1 MNANVFTNEILDT
14 EDINE
19 TEQKQKPKYVDD
31 DLYGDSDEDTVPPPP
46 DDNDNDN
53 DNDNEDD
60 VDIDMDDEDVGDLN
74 EDEIFAPL
82 NRNQPENE
90 NTNIVS
96 NLIDNLSDDED
107 EDEDYLQKIDD
118 DLHNHFLQ
126 SFHPELLQHNYEE
139 VAALTKVTRNTDGVI
154 IDPLHRTLPFITRY
168 ERAKIL
174 GERASQL
181 EAGAKPMVKV
191 EPNVLDGYLI
201 ALKEFEEK
209 KIPFIVK
216 RPLPNGS
223 CEYWKL
229 QDLEII

>member
-1 MNANVFTNEILDT
+1 MDANVFTNEILDT
-14 EDINE
+14 EEMNE
-19 TEQKQKPKYVDD
+19 TEQKQKSQYVDD

-53 DNDNEDD
+53 EDD
-60 VDIDMDDEDVGDLN
+60 VDIDMDDEDVGELN
-74 EDEIFAPL
+74 EEEIFAPL
-82 NRNQPENE
+82 NRTQPENE
-90 NTNIVS
+90 NTNIAS

-139 VAALTKVTRNTDGVI
+139 VAALTKVTRNTEGII

>member
-1 MNANVFTNEILDT
+1 MDADDFNNEILNT
-14 EDINE
+14 EEINDS
-19 TEQKQKPKYVDD
+19 EQKPNPQYVDD
-31 DLYGDSDEDTVPPPP
+31 ELYGDSDEDTVPPPP
-46 DDNDNDN
+46 DDND
-53 DNDNEDD
+53 EEYG
-60 VDIDMDDEDVGDLN
+60 DIDDIDEDDEDVGELN
-74 EDEIFAPL
+74 EEDIFAPL
-82 NRNQPENE
+82 NQTQDPEG

-96 NLIDNLSDDED
+96 NLIDDLSDEED
-107 EDEDYLQKIDD
+107 DDEDYLQKIDD

-139 VAALTKVTRNTDGVI
+139 VAALTKVTRNKEGVI

-181 EAGAKPMVKV
+181 EAGAKPMIKV

>member
-1 MNANVFTNEILDT
+1 MDADDFNNQILDT
-14 EDINE
+14 EEINE
-19 TEQKQKPKYVDD
+19 TEQKTKTQYVDD

-46 DDNDNDN
+46 DDN
-53 DNDNEDD
+53 EED
-60 VDIDMDDEDVGDLN
+60 VDIDEVDDDDEDVGELN
-74 EDEIFAPL
+74 EEEIFAPL
-82 NRNQPENE
+82 TQVNE
-90 NTNIVS
+90 GEGNMNIPS
-96 NLIDNLSDDED
+96 NLIDDLSDEEE

-139 VAALTKVTRNTDGVI
+139 VAALTKVTRNKEGII

-181 EAGAKPMVKV
+181 EAGAKPMIKV

>member
-1 MNANVFTNEILDT
+1 MNANDSKNEDLGTEEINKLGQKVNPQYTD
-14 EDINE
+14 EDI
-19 TEQKQKPKYVDD
+19 
-31 DLYGDSDEDTVPPPP
+31 YGDSDEESVPPPP
-46 DDNDNDN
+46 EDLDEDIDAE
-53 DNDNEDD
+53 DVDD
-60 VDIDMDDEDVGDLN
+60 VDDEDEDVGELN

-82 NRNQPENE
+82 NNNQDPDA
-90 NTNIVS
+90 TANISS
-96 NLIDNLSDDED
+96 NLIDDLSDDDE

-118 DLHNHFLQ
+118 DLHNHFLE

-139 VAALTKVTRNTDGVI
+139 VAALTKVTRNKEGVI

-174 GERASQL
+174 GERATQL

-229 QDLEII
+229 QDLEIL

>member
-1 MNANVFTNEILDT
+1 MNANDSKSEDLGTEEINKLGQKVNPQYTD
-14 EDINE
+14 EDI
-19 TEQKQKPKYVDD
+19 
-31 DLYGDSDEDTVPPPP
+31 YGDSDEESVPPPP
-46 DDNDNDN
+46 EDLDEDIDAE
-53 DNDNEDD
+53 DVDD
-60 VDIDMDDEDVGDLN
+60 VDDEDEDVGELN
-74 EDEIFAPL
+74 EEEIFAPL
-82 NRNQPENE
+82 NNNQDSDA
-90 NTNIVS
+90 TANISS
-96 NLIDNLSDDED
+96 NLIDDLSDDDDD
-107 EDEDYLQKIDD
+107 EEDYLQKIDD
-118 DLHNHFLQ
+118 DLHNHFLE

-139 VAALTKVTRNTDGVI
+139 VAALTKVTRNKEGVI

-174 GERASQL
+174 GERATQL

-229 QDLEII
+229 QDLEIL

>member
-1 MNANVFTNEILDT
+1 MDANVFTNEILDT
-14 EDINE
+14 EEMNE
-19 TEQKQKPKYVDD
+19 TEQKQKSQYVDD

-46 DDNDNDN
+46 DDN
-53 DNDNEDD
+53 EDD
-60 VDIDMDDEDVGDLN
+60 VDIDMDDEDVGELN
-74 EDEIFAPL
+74 EEEIFAPL
-82 NRNQPENE
+82 NRTQTENE
-90 NTNIVS
+90 NTNIAS

-139 VAALTKVTRNTDGVI
+139 VAALTKVTRNTEGII

>member
-1 MNANVFTNEILDT
+1 MDANVFTNEILDT
-14 EDINE
+14 EEINE
-19 TEQKQKPKYVDD
+19 TEQKQKSQYVDD

-60 VDIDMDDEDVGDLN
+60 VDIDMDDEDVGELN
-74 EDEIFAPL
+74 EEEIFAPL
-82 NRNQPENE
+82 NRTQPENE
-90 NTNIVS
+90 NTNIAT

-168 ERAKIL
+168 ERGKIL
-174 GERASQL
+174 GERA
-181 EAGAKPMVKV
+181 
-191 EPNVLDGYLI
+191 
-201 ALKEFEEK
+201 
-209 KIPFIVK
+209 
-216 RPLPNGS
+216 
-223 CEYWKL
+223 C
-229 QDLEII
+229 

>member
-1 MNANVFTNEILDT
+1 MDANVFTNEILDT
-14 EDINE
+14 EEMNE
-19 TEQKQKPKYVDD
+19 TEQKQKSQYVDD

-46 DDNDNDN
+46 DDNDN
-53 DNDNEDD
+53 EDD
-60 VDIDMDDEDVGDLN
+60 VDIDMDDEDVGELN
-74 EDEIFAPL
+74 EEEIFAPL

-90 NTNIVS
+90 NTNIAS

-139 VAALTKVTRNTDGVI
+139 VAALTKVTRNTEGII

>member
-1 MNANVFTNEILDT
+1 MDANVFTNEILDT
-14 EDINE
+14 EEMNE
-19 TEQKQKPKYVDD
+19 TEQKQKSQYVDD

-46 DDNDNDN
+46 DDNDN
-53 DNDNEDD
+53 EDD
-60 VDIDMDDEDVGDLN
+60 VDIDMDDEDVGELN
-74 EDEIFAPL
+74 EEEIFAPL
-82 NRNQPENE
+82 NRTQTENE
-90 NTNIVS
+90 NTNIAS

-139 VAALTKVTRNTDGVI
+139 VAALTKVTRNTEGII

>member
-1 MNANVFTNEILDT
+1 MDADNFNNEILNT
-14 EDINE
+14 EEINDSE
-19 TEQKQKPKYVDD
+19 QKPKPQYVDD
-31 DLYGDSDEDTVPPPP
+31 ELYGDSDEDTVPPPP
-46 DDNDNDN
+46 DEND
-53 DNDNEDD
+53 EDD
-60 VDIDMDDEDVGDLN
+60 GDMDDIDEEDEDVGELN
-74 EDEIFAPL
+74 EDDIFAPL
-82 NRNQPENE
+82 NQTQDAEG

-96 NLIDNLSDDED
+96 NLIDDLSDEEED
-107 EDEDYLQKIDD
+107 DEDYLQKIDD

-139 VAALTKVTRNTDGVI
+139 VAALTKVTRNKEGVI

-181 EAGAKPMVKV
+181 EAGAKPMIKV

>member
-1 MNANVFTNEILDT
+1 MDADDFNNEILNT
-14 EDINE
+14 EEINDSE
-19 TEQKQKPKYVDD
+19 QKPKPQYVDD
-31 DLYGDSDEDTVPPPP
+31 ELYGDSDEDTLPPPP
-46 DDNDNDN
+46 DEND
-53 DNDNEDD
+53 EDD
-60 VDIDMDDEDVGDLN
+60 GDIDNIDEDDEDVGELN
-74 EDEIFAPL
+74 EEDIFAPL
-82 NRNQPENE
+82 NQTQDPEG

-96 NLIDNLSDDED
+96 NLIDDLSDEED
-107 EDEDYLQKIDD
+107 DDEDYLQKIDD

-139 VAALTKVTRNTDGVI
+139 VAALTKVTRNKEGVI

-181 EAGAKPMVKV
+181 EAGAKPMIKV

>member
-1 MNANVFTNEILDT
+1 MEKFALLGDSHTRSYATSHIINNIIFLGQGKKLNFLSRLSTANYTFRYLMASSNCLVLNKPIALVLGEPDVRYITYSTFDLL
-14 EDINE
+14 INPE
-19 TEQKQKPKYVDD
+19 YLVDD
-31 DLYGDSDEDTVPPPP
+31 LSDE
-46 DDNDNDN
+46 
-53 DNDNEDD
+53 E
-60 VDIDMDDEDVGDLN
+60 E
-74 EDEIFAPL
+74 
-82 NRNQPENE
+82 
-90 NTNIVS
+90 
-96 NLIDNLSDDED
+96 

-139 VAALTKVTRNTDGVI
+139 VAALTKVTRNKEGII

-181 EAGAKPMVKV
+181 EAGAKPMIKV

>member
-1 MNANVFTNEILDT
+1 MDADNFNNEILNT
-14 EDINE
+14 EEINDPE
-19 TEQKQKPKYVDD
+19 QKPKPQYVDD
-31 DLYGDSDEDTVPPPP
+31 ELYGDSDEDTVPPPP
-46 DDNDNDN
+46 DENDE
-53 DNDNEDD
+53 EDG
-60 VDIDMDDEDVGDLN
+60 DIDDIDEDDEDVGELN
-74 EDEIFAPL
+74 EEDIFAPL
-82 NRNQPENE
+82 NQTQDPEG

-96 NLIDNLSDDED
+96 NLIDDLSDEED
-107 EDEDYLQKIDD
+107 DDEDYLQKIDD

-139 VAALTKVTRNTDGVI
+139 VAALTKVTRNKEGVI

-181 EAGAKPMVKV
+181 EAGAKPMIKV

>member
-1 MNANVFTNEILDT
+1 MDPNNFNNEILDT
-14 EDINE
+14 QEINE
-19 TEQKQKPKYVDD
+19 TGQKTKPPYVDD
-31 DLYGDSDEDTVPPPP
+31 ELYGDSDEDTVPPPP
-46 DDNDNDN
+46 DEVD
-53 DNDNEDD
+53 DD
-60 VDIDMDDEDVGDLN
+60 VDIDDIDDVDDDEDVGELN
-74 EDEIFAPL
+74 EEEIFAPL
-82 NRNQPENE
+82 NSTQDVEGNAT
-90 NTNIVS
+90 TNVPS
-96 NLIDNLSDDED
+96 NLIDDLSDDEE

-139 VAALTKVTRNTDGVI
+139 VAALTKVTRNNEGII
-154 IDPLHRTLPFITRY
+154 IDPLHRTIPFITRY

-174 GERASQL
+174 GERATQL
-181 EAGAKPMVKV
+181 EAGAKPMVNV

-229 QDLEII
+229 QDLEIL

>member
-1 MNANVFTNEILDT
+1 MDANVFTNEILDT
-14 EDINE
+14 EEMNE
-19 TEQKQKPKYVDD
+19 TEQKQKSQYVDD

-46 DDNDNDN
+46 DDN
-53 DNDNEDD
+53 EDD
-60 VDIDMDDEDVGDLN
+60 VDIDMDDEDVGELN
-74 EDEIFAPL
+74 EEEIFAPL
-82 NRNQPENE
+82 NRTQPENE
-90 NTNIVS
+90 NTNIAS

-139 VAALTKVTRNTDGVI
+139 VAALTKVTRNTEGII

>member
-1 MNANVFTNEILDT
+1 MDADDFNNQILDT
-14 EDINE
+14 EEINE
-19 TEQKQKPKYVDD
+19 TQQKTKSKYVDD
-31 DLYGDSDEDTVPPPP
+31 ELYGDSDEDTVPPPP
-46 DDNDNDN
+46 DDN
-53 DNDNEDD
+53 EDD
-60 VDIDMDDEDVGDLN
+60 VDIDEIDDEDEDVGELN
-74 EDEIFAPL
+74 EEEIFAPL
-82 NRNQPENE
+82 NEGQDNE
-90 NTNIVS
+90 GNTNIAS
-96 NLIDNLSDDED
+96 NLMDDLSDEED

-118 DLHNHFLQ
+118 DFLQ

-139 VAALTKVTRNTDGVI
+139 VAALTKVTRNKDGII

-181 EAGAKPMVKV
+181 EAGAKPMIKV

>member
-1 MNANVFTNEILDT
+1 MDANVFTNEILDT
-14 EDINE
+14 EEMNE
-19 TEQKQKPKYVDD
+19 TEQKQKSQYVDD

-46 DDNDNDN
+46 DDN
-53 DNDNEDD
+53 EDD
-60 VDIDMDDEDVGDLN
+60 VDMDMDDEDVGELN
-74 EDEIFAPL
+74 EEEIFAPL
-82 NRNQPENE
+82 NRTQTENE
-90 NTNIVS
+90 NTNIAS

-139 VAALTKVTRNTDGVI
+139 VAALTKVTRNTEGII

>member
-1 MNANVFTNEILDT
+1 MNADDFNNQILDT
-14 EDINE
+14 EEINE
-19 TEQKQKPKYVDD
+19 TEQKTKSQYVDD
-31 DLYGDSDEDTVPPPP
+31 ELYGDSDEDTVPPPP
-46 DDNDNDN
+46 DDN
-53 DNDNEDD
+53 EDD
-60 VDIDMDDEDVGDLN
+60 VDIDEIDDEDEDVGELN
-74 EDEIFAPL
+74 EEEIFAPL
-82 NRNQPENE
+82 NEGQGDEG
-90 NTNIVS
+90 NTNIAS
-96 NLIDNLSDDED
+96 NLMDDLSDEED

-139 VAALTKVTRNTDGVI
+139 VAALTKVTRNKDGII

-181 EAGAKPMVKV
+181 EAGAKPMIKV

>member
-1 MNANVFTNEILDT
+1 MDANVFTNEILDT
-14 EDINE
+14 EEMNE
-19 TEQKQKPKYVDD
+19 TEQKQKSQYVDD

-46 DDNDNDN
+46 DDNDN
-53 DNDNEDD
+53 EDD
-60 VDIDMDDEDVGDLN
+60 VDMDMDDEDVGELN
-74 EDEIFAPL
+74 EEEIFAPL
-82 NRNQPENE
+82 NRSQPENE
-90 NTNIVS
+90 NTNIAS

>member
-1 MNANVFTNEILDT
+1 MDADNFNNEILNT
-14 EDINE
+14 EEINDSE
-19 TEQKQKPKYVDD
+19 QKPKPQYVDD
-31 DLYGDSDEDTVPPPP
+31 ELYGDSDEDTVPPPP
-46 DDNDNDN
+46 DENDE
-53 DNDNEDD
+53 EDG
-60 VDIDMDDEDVGDLN
+60 DIDDIDEDDEDVGELN
-74 EDEIFAPL
+74 EEDIFAPL
-82 NRNQPENE
+82 NQTQDPEG

-96 NLIDNLSDDED
+96 NLIDDLSDEED
-107 EDEDYLQKIDD
+107 DGEDYLQKIDD

-139 VAALTKVTRNTDGVI
+139 VAALTKVTRNKEGVI

-181 EAGAKPMVKV
+181 EAGAKPMIKV

-209 KIPFIVK
+209 RIPFIVK

>member
-1 MNANVFTNEILDT
+1 MDADDFNNEILNT
-14 EDINE
+14 EEINDSE
-19 TEQKQKPKYVDD
+19 QKPKPQYVDD
-31 DLYGDSDEDTVPPPP
+31 ELYGDSDEDTVPPPP
-46 DDNDNDN
+46 DENDE
-53 DNDNEDD
+53 EDG
-60 VDIDMDDEDVGDLN
+60 DIDDIDEDDEDVGELN
-74 EDEIFAPL
+74 EEDIFAPL
-82 NRNQPENE
+82 NQTQDPEG

-96 NLIDNLSDDED
+96 NLIDDLSDEED
-107 EDEDYLQKIDD
+107 DDEDYLQKIDD

-139 VAALTKVTRNTDGVI
+139 VAALTKVTRNKEGVI

-181 EAGAKPMVKV
+181 EAGAKPMIKV

>member
-1 MNANVFTNEILDT
+1 MDANDFNNEILNT
-14 EDINE
+14 EEINDSE
-19 TEQKQKPKYVDD
+19 QKPKPQYVDD
-31 DLYGDSDEDTVPPPP
+31 ELYGDSDEDTVPPPP
-46 DDNDNDN
+46 DENDE
-53 DNDNEDD
+53 EDG
-60 VDIDMDDEDVGDLN
+60 DIDDIDEEDEDVGELN
-74 EDEIFAPL
+74 EEEIFAPL
-82 NRNQPENE
+82 NQTQDAEG

-96 NLIDNLSDDED
+96 NLIDDLSDEED
-107 EDEDYLQKIDD
+107 DDEDYLQKIDD

-139 VAALTKVTRNTDGVI
+139 VAALTKVTRNKEGII

-181 EAGAKPMVKV
+181 EAGAKPMIKV

>member
-1 MNANVFTNEILDT
+1 MDADDFNNQILDT
-14 EDINE
+14 EEINE
-19 TEQKQKPKYVDD
+19 TQQKTKSQYVDD
-31 DLYGDSDEDTVPPPP
+31 ELYGDSDEDTVPPPP
-46 DDNDNDN
+46 DDN
-53 DNDNEDD
+53 EDD
-60 VDIDMDDEDVGDLN
+60 VDIDEIDYEDEDVGELN
-74 EDEIFAPL
+74 EEEIFAPL
-82 NRNQPENE
+82 NEGQDNE
-90 NTNIVS
+90 GNTNIAS
-96 NLIDNLSDDED
+96 NLMDDLSDEED

-139 VAALTKVTRNTDGVI
+139 VAALTKVTRNKDGII

-181 EAGAKPMVKV
+181 EAGAKPMIKV

>member
-1 MNANVFTNEILDT
+1 MDADDFNNQILDT
-14 EDINE
+14 EEINE
-19 TEQKQKPKYVDD
+19 TQQKTKSQYVDD
-31 DLYGDSDEDTVPPPP
+31 ELYGDSDEDTVPPPP
-46 DDNDNDN
+46 DDN
-53 DNDNEDD
+53 EDD
-60 VDIDMDDEDVGDLN
+60 VDIDEIDDEDEDVGELN
-74 EDEIFAPL
+74 EEEIFAPL
-82 NRNQPENE
+82 NEGQDNE
-90 NTNIVS
+90 GNTNIAS
-96 NLIDNLSDDED
+96 NLMDDLSDEED

-139 VAALTKVTRNTDGVI
+139 VAALTKVTRNKDGII

-181 EAGAKPMVKV
+181 EAGAKPMIKV